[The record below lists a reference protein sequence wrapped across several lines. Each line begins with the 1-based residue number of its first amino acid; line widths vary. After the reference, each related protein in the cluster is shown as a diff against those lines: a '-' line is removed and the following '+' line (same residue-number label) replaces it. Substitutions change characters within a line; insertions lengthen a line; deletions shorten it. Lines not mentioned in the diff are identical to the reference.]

1 MARVSVSVGTPRAR
15 VRPRSA
21 EIDTKDLRGAARLAT
36 DGVAGLTS
44 LVEAMH
50 ERIAKLPGTPGELQG
65 RTTGIT
71 GLVYRS
77 VRGVTRLAGGT
88 LEALLALLGP
98 ALAAG
103 NGGTPDAPIPLP
115 SAEREALVAALNGV
129 LGDHLAATGN
139 PLAITMALRHGGQA
153 LPLQTPAVAAWLQ
166 ARSLPAPDTLLV
178 LLHGLCMNDRQ
189 WAHPAAADGT
199 PGGDLGTELAVPLGA
214 LPLYLH
220 ANTGLPI
227 ADNGRQFAALMQ
239 QLVEAWPV
247 PVRRVVLLGHS
258 MGGLIARSALHQA
271 AGSGWAALCSDL
283 VCLGSPHHGAP
294 LERAGHGVDWLL
306 GAAPGL
312 ARYTAPLARLGK
324 VRSAGITNLRHGLLD
339 AEGRALPL
347 PPAPPQGPRCWALA
361 GTLDAETPPAGSG
374 RTRQAFS
381 RLRGDGLV
389 PVASALGQHAKV
401 AQRLAFPPGHTAV
414 LAGTGHLALMH
425 SPAVQQQLRAWL
437 APGPG

>member
-1 MARVSVSVGTPRAR
+1 

-65 RTTGIT
+65 RTTGLT

-214 LPLYLH
+214 LPMYLH

-227 ADNGRQFAALMQ
+227 AENGRQFAALMQ

>member
-1 MARVSVSVGTPRAR
+1 
-15 VRPRSA
+15 VRTRSA
-21 EIDTKDLRGAARLAT
+21 AIDTKDLRGAARLAT

-88 LEALLALLGP
+88 VEALLALLGP

-103 NGGTPDAPIPLP
+103 NGGAPDAPIPLP

-189 WAHPAAADGT
+189 WAHHAGPEGT
-199 PGGDLGTELAVPLGA
+199 PGGDLGTELAAPLGA

-220 ANTGLPI
+220 TNTGLPI

-239 QLVEAWPV
+239 ALVDAWPV

-339 AEGRALPL
+339 TEGRALPL
-347 PPAPPQGPRCWALA
+347 PPPPPEGPRCWALA
-361 GTLDAETPPAGSG
+361 GTLDAETPPASGG

-389 PVASALGQHAKV
+389 PVASALGQHATV
-401 AQRLAFPPGHTAV
+401 AQRLAFPPGQTAV
-414 LAGTGHLALMH
+414 LANTGHLALMH

-437 APGPG
+437 APG